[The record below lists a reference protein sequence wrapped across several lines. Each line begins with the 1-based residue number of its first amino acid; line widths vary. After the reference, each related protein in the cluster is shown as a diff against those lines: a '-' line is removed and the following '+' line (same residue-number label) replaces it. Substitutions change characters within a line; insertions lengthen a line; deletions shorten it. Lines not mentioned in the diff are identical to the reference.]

1 MLRIEEL
8 EKILKERE
16 RSSKIKMMME
26 QKLSSAKHEAFCA
39 GMYWTMQQ
47 IEENGG
53 VTLND
58 EKEESSIEGI
68 QDI

>member
-39 GMYWTMQQ
+39 GMYWTMQ
-47 IEENGG
+47 
-53 VTLND
+53 
-58 EKEESSIEGI
+58 
-68 QDI
+68 